1 MIVEVKVM
9 SDEDKEMQKLVRL
22 VEEFAGKEV
31 QTVTIKEQGE
41 EVTVKFNLQ

>member
-9 SDEDKEMQKLVRL
+9 SGEDKEMRKLVRL
-22 VEEFAGKEV
+22 FEEFTGMEV
-31 QTVTIKEQGE
+31 QTVTIKNKEE

>member
-9 SDEDKEMQKLVRL
+9 SDEDKEMRKLVRL
-22 VEEFAGKEV
+22 VEEFTGKEV